1 MSNDYDCVITGVGVA
16 NPAGCDVDTF
26 WASLLA
32 GQQCFS
38 THPVFPHEQPE
49 VVGTVQDAALAHGIG
64 NRQLK
69 RLDRFVLLATAA
81 ATQAISSAGLDL
93 DAGNPQRIGITIGNN
108 TGGWSYVEPQL
119 YPLYGRGDMT
129 AINPY
134 VATAWFPTAPQ
145 GEISIALGLR
155 GFSKTI
161 AAENLSAGFALQQAV
176 FAIADGKID
185 VAVVC
190 GTEAPLT
197 PLVYNSCVQY
207 GLVSPTA
214 MHRPF
219 QPANDGSVLAEGAA
233 ALVVERSEHATGRG
247 AIPLAVLRG
256 LHLGDGIAAALRRC
270 VQDAPCGIDYVILDG
285 RATPDADA
293 AENAGL
299 AVLDR
304 HDVVVSTPSSA
315 YGNTLGAAMAT
326 NLVTACLAISHQAV
340 PPTALPFGSDQF
352 PSPAPVG
359 RHLIEPEARLIHS
372 VAVNGSD
379 NHGQAMSVLLGRA
392 VDAKRYARIFPT
404 TQKVKILEKPTTHQ
418 TARLVVD
425 VNEEIQSWVPRRD
438 IDKDRHVIAYRQLE
452 NAPLMGYM
460 GGQWRALILG
470 DDTTQLARTHDFKP
484 RAPVDGKIL
493 GKNAFEEA
501 DASLCAAVDRNSEA
515 DLDAVEIEAEKRV
528 AGREHAA

>member
-1 MSNDYDCVITGVGVA
+1 MSSSYECVVTGIGVV
-16 NPAGCDVDTF
+16 NPAGCDIDIF

-32 GQQCFS
+32 GRQCFS
-38 THPVFPHEQPE
+38 AYPVFSHEQPE
-49 VVGTVQDAALAHGIG
+49 VVGMVQDATLAHGIG

-81 ATQAISSAGLDL
+81 ATQAISSARLDL
-93 DAGNPQRIGITIGNN
+93 DAVDPQRVGITIGNS
-108 TGGWSYVEPQL
+108 TAGWSYVEPQL
-119 YPLYGRGDMT
+119 YPLYGDSDHT

-145 GEISIALGLR
+145 GEISIALGLC

-161 AAENLSAGFALQQAV
+161 AAENLSAGFALQQAA

-185 VAVVC
+185 VVVVC

-197 PLVYNSCVQY
+197 PLVYNACVQY

-214 MHRPF
+214 EHRPF
-219 QPANDGSVLAEGAA
+219 QPGNDGSVLAEGAA
-233 ALVVERSEHATGRG
+233 ALVVERAGHATGRG

-256 LHLGDGIAAALRRC
+256 LHLGDGVAAALRGC
-270 VQDAPCGIDYVILDG
+270 VQDAPRGIDYVILDG

-299 AVLDR
+299 AVLDH
-304 HDVVVSTPSSA
+304 HDVVVSAPSSA

-326 NLVTACLAISHQAV
+326 NLVTACLAISHQVV
-340 PPTALPFGSDQF
+340 PPTALPFCSDQF

-359 RHLIEPEARLIHS
+359 RHLTEPEMHPIRS

-392 VDAKRYARIFPT
+392 VDVEGCARIFPPA
-404 TQKVKILEKPTTHQ
+404 QKVKILEESATHQ
-418 TARLVVD
+418 IARLIVD
-425 VNEEIQSWVPRRD
+425 VNGEIQSWRRSRWICSTTEPVRPCLGSPRGLSGRD
-438 IDKDRHVIAYRQLE
+438 
-452 NAPLMGYM
+452 
-460 GGQWRALILG
+460 
-470 DDTTQLARTHDFKP
+470 
-484 RAPVDGKIL
+484 
-493 GKNAFEEA
+493 
-501 DASLCAAVDRNSEA
+501 C
-515 DLDAVEIEAEKRV
+515 DLR
-528 AGREHAA
+528 